1 MQSHPGR
8 NPTVRLKQAGVP
20 LHSYIPDFTDSLA
33 KRGYFKE
40 CMPTNSGLRERSTG
54 ECGNAK

>member
-1 MQSHPGR
+1 MQSHPDR
-8 NPTVRLKQAGVP
+8 NPTVRLKEAGVP
-20 LHSYIPDFTDSLA
+20 LHSYIAGFTDPLA